1 MRPSVTAMTTI
12 ASLGLGRMGAAV
24 AGRLLAAGHEVHVW
38 NRTPDRAAP
47 LVAAGARAAPTP
59 AAAVRGAGVV
69 IIMLTDAAA
78 VTAVLS
84 GPDGAEAGLAPG
96 ACLVQMST
104 IGPDEVRDLARRRPG
119 LVDAPV
125 AGSVAEAAAGELIIL
140 AGGPDEAIDRA
151 APVLTAL
158 GTVRRCGGV
167 GAGSALKLVL
177 NTALVT
183 AVAALADALAVADAA
198 GVDRAAALDALAAG
212 PLGGAVGRATA
223 TGASFPVALAAKDLG
238 LARRQL
244 GPAAAPLADAAAL
257 ALAQVPDQ
265 SADLAALVTKTREGV
280 ARP

>member
-12 ASLGLGRMGAAV
+12 ASLGLGRMGAAM
-24 AGRLLAAGHEVHVW
+24 AARLLAAGHEVHVW
-38 NRTPDRAAP
+38 DRTPDRAAP
-47 LVAAGARAAPTP
+47 LVAAGARAAPSP
-59 AAAVRGAGVV
+59 AAAARGAGVV
-69 IIMLTDAAA
+69 ITMLTDAAA
-78 VTAVLS
+78 VEAVLS
-84 GPDGAEAGLAPG
+84 GPDGALAG
-96 ACLVQMST
+96 
-104 IGPDEVRDLARRRPG
+104 RRPG

-151 APVLTAL
+151 APVLAAL

-212 PLGGAVGRATA
+212 PLSGAVGRATA
-223 TGASFPVALAAKDLG
+223 TGASFPVALAAKDLA
-238 LARRQL
+238 LARRQ
-244 GPAAAPLADAAAL
+244 
-257 ALAQVPDQ
+257 
-265 SADLAALVTKTREGV
+265 
-280 ARP
+280 